1 MNKNVNTSAASSANG
16 ESALQDLFALTDEQI
31 LEIEPEAEPSGLA
44 PAVIPS
50 EARNLTSYATD
61 QVAQSKRDSSSP
73 AAPRN
78 DRTEQ
83 SASDAAATSHES
95 PLTSHSKAEPPAWVA
110 EAMNEPRR
118 GREARAFWEGSQKT
132 QQEAAA
138 YREVFAKPEEA
149 RAAAE
154 RARVLEEIDRAYF
167 GATGN
172 SAEQTSAA
180 RTQLAQTMLRENPAA
195 FREMVFA
202 GLRALEE
209 TGKSVAQALPAQAG
223 FRPEGASSTEAFA
236 TADRKGLT
244 PEGVS

>member
-1 MNKNVNTSAASSANG
+1 MNTNVNTSAASPANG

-31 LEIEPEAEPSGLA
+31 LEMEREEDPSDPA

-95 PLTSHSKAEPPAWVA
+95 PVTSHAEAEPPRWVA
-110 EAMNEPRR
+110 EAMNDPRR
-118 GREARAFWEGSQKT
+118 GREGGACWEGSQKT
-132 QQEAAA
+132 PQEAAA
-138 YREVFAKPEEA
+138 DRERIAKPGEA

-154 RARVLEEIDRAYF
+154 RA
-167 GATGN
+167 G
-172 SAEQTSAA
+172 
-180 RTQLAQTMLRENPAA
+180 
-195 FREMVFA
+195 
-202 GLRALEE
+202 
-209 TGKSVAQALPAQAG
+209 
-223 FRPEGASSTEAFA
+223 
-236 TADRKGLT
+236 
-244 PEGVS
+244 